1 MKKIISILIIFLVMF
16 SFNTTSFADDYDE
29 EDINEDEL
37 EDILNV
43 SRNCGKHS

>member
-1 MKKIISILIIFLVMF
+1 MKRIISILIIFTIMF
-16 SFNTTSFADDYDE
+16 SFNTKSFADDYDE
-29 EDINEDEL
+29 EDINKDEL